1 LEESEIAGEMKI
13 VKRVLPGLLAVLATG
28 ILGFIVWASFAAQP
42 TDAAL
47 QALKSDKS
55 VSVSQEGGFITF
67 SPAGETPS
75 TGFIFYPG
83 GRVDHR
89 AYAPLLREIAARG
102 YFVALLDVRL
112 NLAFFDINAAD
123 EVISKYPEVG
133 HWAVGGHSLGG
144 VAASSY
150 GSKHADFIDGIV
162 LWASYPADDSLKTS
176 GVRVVSIY
184 GTLDGL
190 ATLDKI
196 KASEGLLPDDAEYVA
211 IEGGNHSQFGAYGFQ
226 DGDNPASIAAEEQW
240 NLVADATANFLEKLT
255 E

>member
-1 LEESEIAGEMKI
+1 MRI
-13 VKRVLPGLLAVLATG
+13 VKRVLPGLLAVLLAAS
-28 ILGFIVWASFAAQP
+28 LGFVLWASSASQP

-47 QALKSDKS
+47 QALKSDKL

-67 SPAGETPS
+67 SPAGESPR

-89 AYAPLLREIAARG
+89 AYAPLLREIAG
-102 YFVALLDVRL
+102 QGCFVALLDVRL

-123 EVISKYPEVG
+123 KVIADHPEVE

-150 GSKHADFIDGIV
+150 ASSHAESVDGVV
-162 LWASYPADDSLKTS
+162 LWASYPADDSLRSS
-176 GVRVVSIY
+176 GMNVVSIY

-196 KASEGLLPDDAEYVA
+196 DASRELLPEDAEYIA
-211 IEGGNHSQFGAYGFQ
+211 IPGGNHSQFGAYGFR
-226 DGDNPASIAAEEQW
+226 DGDSPASITAEEQW
-240 NLVADATANFLEKLT
+240 NLVAEATANFLEKLT

>member
-1 LEESEIAGEMKI
+1 MKI
-13 VKRVLPGLLAVLATG
+13 VKRVLAGLLAVILAG
-28 ILGFIVWASFAAQP
+28 SLGFIVWASSAAQP

-47 QALKSDKS
+47 QALKSDKM
-55 VSVSQEGGFITF
+55 VSVSQEEGFVTF
-67 SPAGETPS
+67 VPAGETPRA
-75 TGFIFYPG
+75 GFIFYPG

-123 EVISKYPEVG
+123 EVISKHPEVE

-150 GSKHADFIDGIV
+150 ASDHADFIDGVV
-162 LWASYPADDSLKTS
+162 LWASYPADDSLRTS
-176 GVRVVSIY
+176 GVRVLSIY

-190 ATLDKI
+190 ALI
-196 KASEGLLPDDAEYVA
+196 ENIEASKALLPANTEYVA
-211 IEGGNHSQFGAYGFQ
+211 IAGGNHGQFGAYGFQ
-226 DGDNPASIAAEEQW
+226 DGDNPASITAEDQW

>member
-1 LEESEIAGEMKI
+1 MRI
-13 VKRVLPGLLAVLATG
+13 VKRVLPGLLAVLLAAS
-28 ILGFIVWASFAAQP
+28 LGFVLWASSASQP

-47 QALKSDKS
+47 QALKSDKL

-67 SPAGETPS
+67 SPAGESPR

-89 AYAPLLREIAARG
+89 AYAPLLREIAGQG

-123 EVISKYPEVG
+123 KVIADHPEVE

-150 GSKHADFIDGIV
+150 ASSHAESVDGVV
-162 LWASYPADDSLKTS
+162 LWASYPADDSLRSS
-176 GVRVVSIY
+176 GMNVVSIY

-196 KASEGLLPDDAEYVA
+196 DASRELLPEDAEYIA
-211 IEGGNHSQFGAYGFQ
+211 IPGGNHSQFGAYGFQ
-226 DGDNPASIAAEEQW
+226 DGDSPASITAEEQW
-240 NLVADATANFLEKLT
+240 NLVAEATANFLEKLT